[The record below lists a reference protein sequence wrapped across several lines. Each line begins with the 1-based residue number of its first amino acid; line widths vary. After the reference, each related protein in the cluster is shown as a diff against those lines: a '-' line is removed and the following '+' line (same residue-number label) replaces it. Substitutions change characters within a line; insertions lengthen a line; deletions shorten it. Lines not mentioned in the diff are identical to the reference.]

1 VDEQSNETEETEVI
15 CEGRGE
21 SKMKE
26 LYQNKLDEEIKGVDF
41 RDTMKHTEKNEQ

>member
-1 VDEQSNETEETEVI
+1 MDEQSNETEETEVI

-26 LYQNKLDEEIKGVDF
+26 LVPE
-41 RDTMKHTEKNEQ
+41 